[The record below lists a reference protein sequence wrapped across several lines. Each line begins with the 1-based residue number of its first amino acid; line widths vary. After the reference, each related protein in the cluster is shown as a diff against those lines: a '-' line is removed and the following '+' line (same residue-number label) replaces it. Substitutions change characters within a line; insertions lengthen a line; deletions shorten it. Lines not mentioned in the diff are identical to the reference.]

1 MQPFPDFSDNSSSND
16 SQIDIGQ
23 DQNKAQFRNMG
34 FPNMNYLDPDATGA
48 PVQTQTYYRDYE
60 DNRDND
66 VKVKREEFSN
76 ARE

>member
-1 MQPFPDFSDNSSSND
+1 
-16 SQIDIGQ
+16 
-23 DQNKAQFRNMG
+23 MG